1 MATRNPPE
9 LAASGSARERL
20 LDAAEALIY
29 AGGIH
34 ATGVDAI
41 VKQSGT
47 ARKSFYTH
55 FESKDALVAAALE
68 RRDERWMNWFIAG
81 TLQHGK
87 TARSHLLGMFNVLRE
102 WFASEDFH
110 GCAFLNAA
118 GEIAS
123 AEDPIRIVAREH
135 KERLLAFVRT
145 RCDEYAAES
154 GANARCAA
162 RLSRQWLILLD
173 GAIAVALVSGEAD
186 AALDAQAA
194 AEALLDT
201 ESASESHKLAS
212 KPAPRSARQ
221 PARKTAPKPA
231 RKPAS
236 KSASTSPSKRP
247 PSRRTTT

>member
-1 MATRNPPE
+1 MAIQNPTE
-9 LAASGSARERL
+9 SAASGSARERL

-68 RRDERWMNWFIAG
+68 RRNERWMNWFITG
-81 TLQHGK
+81 TLQQGK
-87 TARSHLLGMFNVLRE
+87 TAREHLLGMFDVLRD
-102 WFASEDFH
+102 WFASEEFH

-135 KERLLAFVRT
+135 KARLLAFVRT
-145 RCDEYAAES
+145 QCDEYAAES
-154 GANARCAA
+154 GMDARRAA
-162 RLSRQWLILLD
+162 GLSRQWLILLD
-173 GAIAVALVSGEAD
+173 GAIGVALVSGEAD
-186 AALDAQAA
+186 AALDARTA
-194 AEALLDT
+194 AEALLDA
-201 ESASESHKLAS
+201 ESAGESSES
-212 KPAPRSARQ
+212 
-221 PARKTAPKPA
+221 RKTP
-231 RKPAS
+231 S
-236 KSASTSPSKRP
+236 KAPSKRP
-247 PSRRTTT
+247 PSRRTAT

>member
-1 MATRNPPE
+1 MAIQNPTE
-9 LAASGSARERL
+9 SAASGSARERL

-68 RRDERWMNWFIAG
+68 RRDERWMNWFITG
-81 TLQHGK
+81 TLQQGK
-87 TARSHLLGMFNVLRE
+87 TAREHLLDMFDVLRD

-135 KERLLAFVRT
+135 KARLLAFVRT
-145 RCDEYAAES
+145 QCDEYAAES
-154 GANARCAA
+154 GMDARRAA
-162 RLSRQWLILLD
+162 GLSRRWLILLD
-173 GAIAVALVSGEAD
+173 GAIGVALVSGEAD
-186 AALDAQAA
+186 AALDAQTA
-194 AEALLDT
+194 AEALLDA
-201 ESASESHKLAS
+201 ESAGESSES
-212 KPAPRSARQ
+212 
-221 PARKTAPKPA
+221 RKTQ
-231 RKPAS
+231 
-236 KSASTSPSKRP
+236 SKRP
-247 PSRRTTT
+247 PSRRTAT

>member
-1 MATRNPPE
+1 MATQNPTE
-9 LAASGSARERL
+9 SAASGSARERL

-68 RRDERWMNWFIAG
+68 RRDERWMNWFVAG
-81 TLQHGK
+81 TLQQGK
-87 TARSHLLGMFNVLRE
+87 TARKRLLGMFDVLRD

-123 AEDPIRIVAREH
+123 ADDPIRIVAREH
-135 KERLLAFVRT
+135 KARLLAFVRT
-145 RCDEYAAES
+145 QCDEYAAES
-154 GANARCAA
+154 GMDARRAA
-162 RLSRQWLILLD
+162 GLSRQWLVLLD
-173 GAIAVALVSGEAD
+173 GAIGVALVSGEAD
-186 AALDAQAA
+186 AALDARTA
-194 AEALLDT
+194 AEA
-201 ESASESHKLAS
+201 
-212 KPAPRSARQ
+212 
-221 PARKTAPKPA
+221 
-231 RKPAS
+231 
-236 KSASTSPSKRP
+236 
-247 PSRRTTT
+247 

>member
-1 MATRNPPE
+1 MATQNPIE
-9 LAASGSARERL
+9 SAASGSARERL

-47 ARKSFYTH
+47 ARKSFYTLLRIR
-55 FESKDALVAAALE
+55 KNALVAAALE

-87 TARSHLLGMFNVLRE
+87 TARAHLLGMFDVLRE

-123 AEDPIRIVAREH
+123 ADDPIRIVAREH
-135 KERLLAFVRT
+135 KERLLVFVRT
-145 RCDEYAAES
+145 QCDDYAAES
-154 GANARCAA
+154 GMDARRAA

-186 AALDAQAA
+186 AALDARAA
-194 AEALLDT
+194 AEALLNT
-201 ESASESHKLAS
+201 ESANESNPLAGKS
-212 KPAPRSARQ
+212 
-221 PARKTAPKPA
+221 
-231 RKPAS
+231 AS
-236 KSASTSPSKRP
+236 KSPSEARSKRP
-247 PSRRTTT
+247 PSRRTET

>member
-1 MATRNPPE
+1 MATHIRIE
-9 LAASGSARERL
+9 EAATPGARERL

-81 TLQHGK
+81 TQQRGG
-87 TARSHLLGMFNVLRE
+87 TSARKRLLGMFGVLRE
-102 WFASEDFH
+102 WFASENFH

-123 AEDPIRIVAREH
+123 AEDPIRVVAREH

-145 RCDEYAAES
+145 QCEEFVEQANVDARRAAP
-154 GANARCAA
+154 
-162 RLSRQWLILLD
+162 LSRQWMVLLD
-173 GAIAVALVSGEAD
+173 GAIAVALVSGEPD
-186 AALDAQAA
+186 AARDAQAVA
-194 AEALLDT
+194 QTLLDA
-201 ESASESHKLAS
+201 ESGGRRKTSPIRKAS
-212 KPAPRSARQ
+212 PRSA
-221 PARKTAPKPA
+221 
-231 RKPAS
+231 S
-236 KSASTSPSKRP
+236 KSP
-247 PSRRTTT
+247 PSRRTAA

>member
-1 MATRNPPE
+1 MAIQNPTE
-9 LAASGSARERL
+9 SAASGSARERL

-68 RRDERWMNWFIAG
+68 RRDERWMNWFITG
-81 TLQHGK
+81 TLQQGK
-87 TARSHLLGMFNVLRE
+87 TAREHLLGMFDVLRD
-102 WFASEDFH
+102 WFASEEFH

-135 KERLLAFVRT
+135 KARLLAFVRT
-145 RCDEYAAES
+145 QCDEYAAES
-154 GANARCAA
+154 GMDPRRAA
-162 RLSRQWLILLD
+162 GLSRQWLILLD
-173 GAIAVALVSGEAD
+173 GAIGVALVSGEAD
-186 AALDAQAA
+186 AALDARTA
-194 AEALLDT
+194 AEALLDA
-201 ESASESHKLAS
+201 ESAGESSES
-212 KPAPRSARQ
+212 
-221 PARKTAPKPA
+221 RKTP
-231 RKPAS
+231 S
-236 KSASTSPSKRP
+236 KAPSKRP
-247 PSRRTTT
+247 PSRRTAT

>member
-9 LAASGSARERL
+9 STASGSARERL

-87 TARSHLLGMFNVLRE
+87 TARSHLLGMFDVLRR

-135 KERLLAFVRT
+135 KERLLAFVQT
-145 RCDEYAAES
+145 RVDDYAAES
-154 GANARCAA
+154 GMDGRRAA

-194 AEALLDT
+194 AEALLDPET
-201 ESASESHKLAS
+201 AGESHNS
-212 KPAPRSARQ
+212 APQR
-221 PARKTAPKPA
+221 APKPA
-231 RKPAS
+231 RKTAS
-236 KSASTSPSKRP
+236 RSPSKRP